1 MVPVTTVFIID
12 NVKYRYQY
20 NVQYKMN
27 INKFLLRFI
36 FRKKKNSSLVFFRI
50 RFSNSGK
57 SYPYP
62 VNNGPNPCFLLFV
75 QTGFISEKT
84 GGRKFRDIKKSFAK
98 LIHFVYILSK
108 CLVSRTGSGSRVFE
122 RYDLDPAD
130 NGPDSS
136 HLLTP
141 TGLAMG
147 AVPVG
152 GFAPYMVP
160 HSQPLI
166 HTEANSILPI
176 QNLLRSP
183 GTSTL

>member
-1 MVPVTTVFIID
+1 MKKPGVENFVTF
-12 NVKYRYQY
+12 
-20 NVQYKMN
+20 
-27 INKFLLRFI
+27 
-36 FRKKKNSSLVFFRI
+36 
-50 RFSNSGK
+50 
-57 SYPYP
+57 
-62 VNNGPNPCFLLFV
+62 
-75 QTGFISEKT
+75 
-84 GGRKFRDIKKSFAK
+84 KKSFAM